1 MARILIVDDDE
12 AIRTSLRKTLE
23 RAGHAVFGA
32 MDGAAAL
39 RFLATNGVDVVITD
53 LYMPDVD
60 GIELIGRLRREGT
73 VERIIAVTGGGQV
86 AGQNLLTVAKVLGA
100 DVTLAKPFT
109 REQLLEAVDQLMNK
123 PSGPD
128 PKGA

>member
-39 RFLATNGVDVVITD
+39 RFLAANSVDVVITD

-73 VERIIAVTGGGQV
+73 VGRIIAVTGGGQV
-86 AGQNLLTVAKVLGA
+86 AGQNLLNVAKVLGA
-100 DVTLAKPFT
+100 DITLAKPFT
-109 REQLLEAVDQLMNK
+109 REQLLGAVGQVMNG
-123 PSGPD
+123 PSD
-128 PKGA
+128 PEGA